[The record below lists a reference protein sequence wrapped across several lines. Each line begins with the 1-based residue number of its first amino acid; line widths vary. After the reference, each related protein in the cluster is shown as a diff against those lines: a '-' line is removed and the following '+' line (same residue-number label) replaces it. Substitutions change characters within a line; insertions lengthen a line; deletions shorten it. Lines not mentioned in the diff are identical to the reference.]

1 MNLWHLERNLAR
13 AQLCEDPD
21 YPKVPSDD
29 EDYPEELAPKPST
42 PFTQTALGWKMTQ
55 VATFLKTLTPTTR
68 KIVEKLTG
76 EDAIKATQ
84 EQSSASTSLAGE
96 EKLFM
101 SAKLS

>member
-1 MNLWHLERNLAR
+1 VHLISQKDTPQDIDLDDHKAVVKENLRHLERNLAR

-29 EDYPEELAPKPST
+29 EDYLEELAPKPST

-68 KIVEKLTG
+68 KIVE
-76 EDAIKATQ
+76 
-84 EQSSASTSLAGE
+84 
-96 EKLFM
+96 
-101 SAKLS
+101 